1 MKIVCFDMEGTLT
14 PEIWQ
19 EVAKETNVEELLKTT
34 RDIPSFSEL
43 MDYRIKLMK
52 DHNISFSFLKEVA
65 NKIEP
70 LAGARDFLAKI
81 RDNFQVVILSDTFY
95 ELALPLMEKL
105 GNPLLLCHRLEIG
118 KDMITGY
125 KLRATKAKRQ
135 AIEAF
140 NKMGYSCIAVGDSYN
155 DLQMFEVA
163 EHSYFINAP
172 KVITEEHSSI
182 PFFNAYTDLLRELE
196 TLK

>member
-182 PFFNAYTDLLRELE
+182 AFFNSYTDLLRELE

>member
-19 EVAKETNVEELLKTT
+19 EVAKETNVSELLKTT

-43 MDYRIKLMK
+43 MDYRISLMK

-65 NKIEP
+65 SQIEP
-70 LAGARDFLAKI
+70 LDGAKDFLAKV
-81 RDNFQVVILSDTFY
+81 RNDFQVVILSDTFY

-105 GNPLLLCHRLEIG
+105 GNPLLLCHRLEIE

-163 EHSYFINAP
+163 EHSFFINAP

-182 PFFNAYTDLLRELE
+182 PSFNAYTDLLRELE

>member
-105 GNPLLLCHRLEIG
+105 GNPLLLCHRLEIE

-182 PFFNAYTDLLRELE
+182 PFFNSYADLLRELE